1 MIRVAGLFFTVLLS
15 GCLAPGVSDAS
26 ATWEFP
32 APSQAS
38 AVRVKV
44 MLPAELRRP
53 TLVTRDGDS
62 IVNHDL
68 DRWGAPLGD
77 YMSRAIAADL
87 SEIPVQ
93 DVLIEVQRLEVSPEG
108 NYTLLFVANLR
119 LEQGP
124 NAPGAPLTVRSKLL
138 QSRAQ
143 SDVGPLES
151 AFVGYLAATSTIG
164 EVIAEAVAQEQ
175 GGVAKPA
182 PGVTVPGK

>member
-1 MIRVAGLFFTVLLS
+1 MRRIPALLATLLLA
-15 GCLAPGVSDAS
+15 GCLSPGESDAS

-32 APSQAS
+32 APRQAS

-87 SEIPVQ
+87 SESPVQ
-93 DVLIEVQRLEVSPEG
+93 DVLIEVQRLEVSLEG
-108 NYTLLFVANLR
+108 HCTLLFVANLR

-124 NAPGAPLTVRSKLL
+124 NGPGAPLTVRSKLL
-138 QSRAQ
+138 QSRAH

-164 EVIAEAVAQEQ
+164 EVIAEAVAKEQ
-175 GGVAKPA
+175 GGVAKPPA
-182 PGVTVPGK
+182 TVTVPGK